1 MTRSPTRI
9 RLAAIAL
16 LAAAQPAAAIE
27 TIDCTRDH
35 NPAERTI
42 CGSQRLQILDAK
54 IVEVYAELMSSRQLS
69 AARKADLKQSQRN
82 FLVRRDACG
91 ANYDCLEDVMGM
103 RSTRI
108 HYYR

>member
-1 MTRSPTRI
+1 MPRFTPLIS
-9 RLAAIAL
+9 LAAGAL
-16 LAAAQPAAAIE
+16 LAVAQPARAIE
-27 TIDCTRDH
+27 TIDCVRDR

-42 CGSQRLQILDAK
+42 CDSQRLQILDAK
-54 IVEVYAELMSSRQLS
+54 IVEVYAELMTSRWMS
-69 AARKADLKQSQRN
+69 AAHKADLKQSQRN

-108 HYYR
+108 HHYR